1 MREVFGERGNH
12 HVQAA
17 RAVKPTE
24 VGDAVNRQNPD
35 KTQMNTGGISF
46 RGCPRRGD
54 RCGDTLK
61 GVDSGFIK
69 DGFTAKMGLKVV
81 NYQAP
86 YCTFGFFVAKR
97 RSDARSGNPTGSQ
110 C

>member
-17 RAVKPTE
+17 RADKPTE
-24 VGDAVNRQNPD
+24 VGDAATRQNPD
-35 KTQMNTGGISF
+35 KIQVNKGGFSI
-46 RGCPRRGD
+46 REYPRRGD
-54 RCGDTLK
+54 RCGDTPK

-69 DGFTAKMGLKVV
+69 DGFIAKIGSQVV

-86 YCTFGFFVAKR
+86 YWTFMFFVAER
-97 RSDARSGNPTGSQ
+97 RRCVGRGDTMGSQ
-110 C
+110 